1 MNLTYMHA
9 HTFIDQNGRILI
21 PAPMRK
27 ELKLHTGDRMAIRII
42 DGELRL
48 LSLDKVINETQALFK
63 KLTKPNI
70 SDVDE
75 FIAERKKEA
84 ILEDSEFSENNL

>member
-1 MNLTYMHA
+1 
-9 HTFIDQNGRILI
+9 
-21 PAPMRK
+21 MRK

-75 FIAERKKEA
+75 FIAERRKEA
-84 ILEDSEFSENNL
+84 LLEDSEFNENNL